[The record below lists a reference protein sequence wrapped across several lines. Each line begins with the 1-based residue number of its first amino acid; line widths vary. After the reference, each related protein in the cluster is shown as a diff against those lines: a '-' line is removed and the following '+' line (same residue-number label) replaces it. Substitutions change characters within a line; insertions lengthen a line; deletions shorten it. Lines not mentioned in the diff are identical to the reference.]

1 MASIAAI
8 AGGALINAL
17 AFSGTNAAFSSLLG
31 DHGKA
36 EMQRHNLAME
46 QLSKAREDWNRD
58 RQKRLDLINKTLS
71 DQRHAKHTFRG
82 LDDAMREY
90 HKVTGNQLLPLRD
103 PPKLGDFYKPSRQRK
118 DVELALVVGGMT
130 IVGVLAFKFSK

>member
-17 AFSGTNAAFSSLLG
+17 AFSGTNAAFSLLG

-46 QLSKAREDWNRD
+46 QLSKAREKYSEE
-58 RQKRLDLINKTLS
+58 RQQRLDYLNKTIS
-71 DQRHAKHTFRG
+71 QQRHARQTFSALG
-82 LDDAMREY
+82 AAMREY
-90 HKVTGNQLLPLRD
+90 HEVTGNQLLPLRD
-103 PPKLGDFYKPSRQRK
+103 PPKLADFYNPSRQRK
-118 DVELALVVGGMT
+118 DVEIALVIGGMSL
-130 IVGVLAFKFSK
+130 VGLLAYKFSK